1 MFFNVIEKFK
11 LMISKFKYFIKHSIV
26 YGISSAAVK
35 ASGIILIP
43 IYTKYF
49 TVEEFGRLGL
59 ILAVISI
66 LVQIFVMG
74 QNQSLLRFINQINYK
89 EKRKSTFF
97 TITIFVVLINV
108 LFVLIGEKLSP
119 FFAQLFGNLEDYNSS
134 LKIAVFIVAFSIIN
148 NIFQSKLRA
157 DENSI
162 FFTLLNIIKLVV
174 LIIITVYLVA
184 YRKIGI
190 NGVLYAQLIS
200 EILGLLIVLPLM
212 IREMELKFEKKILIE
227 SLKFGVPLIFAGLSM
242 TLLNISD
249 RFVIKFLGN
258 EKSLGLYELGYRIA
272 GILNMFLVIPMNLT
286 FVPIAYKVYKQP
298 KDKEYFSKIMTYFT
312 FIIIWGALFI
322 SMFSKEI
329 VIIFSKNSEFIPAY
343 SIIPLILYSYVFLG
357 MSIISS
363 VGIFLEGRTVYLAIV
378 TIIATILNIGL
389 NFILIPKIGI
399 MGAAISTLIAFAIL
413 FVLNLIFSN
422 YFYKIL
428 YEYRKLLTLFILS
441 IILLI
446 ATYFLSTLHFW
457 INVII
462 KVIFIII
469 FPFILVLFSF
479 YEKKEIE
486 LIKKL
491 SRMFYNPRLISET
504 IKKETKSIFSNI
516 ID

>member
-1 MFFNVIEKFK
+1 MVN
-11 LMISKFKYFIKHSIV
+11 KFKYFLKHSIV

-59 ILAVISI
+59 ILAVIAI
-66 LVQIFVMG
+66 LVQVFVMG
-74 QNQSLLRFINQINYK
+74 QNQSLLRFINQINYQG
-89 EKRKSTFF
+89 KRKSIFY
-97 TITIFVVLINV
+97 TITIFVVLTNV

-119 FFAQLFGNLEDYNSS
+119 FIAQLFGNLEDYNSS

-157 DENSI
+157 DERST
-162 FFTLLNIIKLVV
+162 FFTVLNLIKLIA
-174 LIIITVYLVA
+174 LIIVTVFLVA
-184 YRKIGI
+184 FQKNGI
-190 NGVLYAQLIS
+190 NGVLYAQLVS
-200 EILGLLIVLPLM
+200 EILGLIIVLPMM
-212 IREMELKFEKKILIE
+212 IQEMELKFEKKFLIE
-227 SLKFGVPLIFAGLSM
+227 SLKFGIPLIFAGLSM

-249 RFVIKFLGN
+249 RFVIKFLDN

-272 GILNMFLVIPMNLT
+272 GILNMFLVIPMTLT

-298 KDKEYFSKIMTYFT
+298 NDKEYFSKIMTYFT
-312 FIIIWGALFI
+312 FIIIWGALFLSI
-322 SMFSKEI
+322 FSKEI
-329 VIIFSKNSEFIPAY
+329 LIIFSKNSEFIPAY

-363 VGIFLEGRTVYLAIV
+363 VGIFLDGRTIYSAIV
-378 TIIATILNIGL
+378 TIIATAFNIGL

-413 FVLNLIFSN
+413 FALNLIFSN
-422 YFYKIL
+422 YFYKIQ
-428 YEYRKLLTLFILS
+428 YEYRKLVTLFILS
-441 IILLI
+441 LILLT
-446 ATYFLSTLHFW
+446 ATYFLSDLHFW
-457 INVII
+457 IDMVI

-491 SRMFYNPRLISET
+491 SRMFYNPKLIIET
-504 IKKETKSIFSNI
+504 IKKETKSFF
-516 ID
+516 

>member
-1 MFFNVIEKFK
+1 
-11 LMISKFKYFIKHSIV
+11 MIKKFKYFLKHSIV

-59 ILAVISI
+59 ILALISI
-66 LVQIFVMG
+66 LIQIVVLG
-74 QNQSLLRFINQINYK
+74 QNHSLLRFINQINYQD
-89 EKRKSTFF
+89 KRKSTLY
-97 TITIFVVLINV
+97 TITIFVVIINI
-108 LFVLIGEKLSP
+108 LFVFIGIRISP
-119 FFAQLFGNLEDYNSS
+119 FIAQLFGNPEDYNSS

-162 FFTLLNIIKLVV
+162 FFTVLNIIKLIV

-184 YRKIGI
+184 FIKYGI

-200 EILGLLIVLPLM
+200 EILGLILVLPMM
-212 IREMELKFEKKILIE
+212 IREMEPKFDKKILLA

-249 RFVIKFLGN
+249 RFVIKFLDN

-286 FVPIAYKVYKQP
+286 FVPVAYKIYKQP
-298 KDKEYFSKIMTYFT
+298 NDKDYFSKIMTYFT
-312 FIIIWGALFI
+312 FIIIWGALFLSI
-322 SMFSKEI
+322 FSKEI
-329 VIIFSKNSEFIPAY
+329 LIIFSKNSEFISSY
-343 SIIPLILYSYVFLG
+343 SIVPLILYSYVFLG

-363 VGIFLEGRTVYLAIV
+363 VGIFMEGRTMYSAIA
-378 TIIATILNIGL
+378 TIIATIFNIGL

-399 MGAAISTLIAFAIL
+399 MGAAISTLIAFAVL
-413 FVLNLIFSN
+413 FALNLIFSN
-422 YFYKIL
+422 YFYKIQ
-428 YEYRKLLTLFILS
+428 YEYKKLSALFILS
-441 IILLI
+441 LILFK
-446 ATYFLSTLHFW
+446 ATYFLSTSHFW
-457 INVII
+457 VDMAI
-462 KVIFIII
+462 KMVFVII

-491 SRMFYNPRLISET
+491 SQMFYNPKLLFET
-504 IKKETKSIFSNI
+504 IKMETKSIFSNI
-516 ID
+516 KD